1 MRRKQRQATRSLETG
16 HLPRGTMLPMK
27 GSGVARHVD
36 LIRSKFGGTYT
47 RRRSC
52 QVKTIWSVAEP
63 AVKQIN
69 CEMPRVTRREI
80 RVMCWTCW
88 FAEKGEFAKCSY
100 KRVCVCTARKIRS
113 SVQVGEVTRVSASG
127 KHWITCRQ
135 EHLATLACMK

>member
-1 MRRKQRQATRSLETG
+1 MRGKQRQATRSLETG
-16 HLPRGTMLPMK
+16 HLPRGTTLPMK

-88 FAEKGEFAKCSY
+88 YAETGEFARCSY
-100 KRVCVCTARKIRS
+100 KRVFVCGKYATARKIGS
-113 SVQVGEVTRVSASG
+113 SAQVGEVTRFSSSG
-127 KHWITCRQ
+127 KHWIT
-135 EHLATLACMK
+135 